1 MRRLLLLLIALA
13 APVFAQDKPNVV
25 ILFADDLGY
34 GDLSS
39 YGHPIIR
46 TPHLDGLAS
55 EGIRLTS
62 FYSAPWCVPARAQLL
77 MGRYEQRIQMGAT
90 GSGGRDGIPEQER
103 TLAEALGAVGYRTA
117 MVGKWHLG
125 SASPDYLPTG
135 RGFDSWLGLPYSNDM
150 RRPWVNSDAPL
161 WLFDGPKKI
170 ENPVDQDTLTTRY
183 AARAVDFIESAEDD
197 PFFLYFAY
205 SMPHLPLHTAQRFR
219 GRSRAG
225 LFGDVIETIDW
236 AAGEVLAALEATGHA
251 DDTIV
256 VFTSDN
262 GPWLNLPD
270 RMLAEGVQRWH
281 AGTPG
286 LLRGA
291 KHTIYEGGV
300 RVPGIIRWPGV
311 VEPGRVS
318 PELVSTMDVHA
329 TLLSAAG
336 ASSPELPL
344 DGLDLTAFL
353 QGDSASPRDEF
364 FYFHRNQLKALRL
377 GPWKLKIDG
386 TGPELYQLELDPS
399 ELYNRAADM
408 PDVVERLQQRID
420 EMKKELGMS

>member
-1 MRRLLLLLIALA
+1 MRRLLLPLLLFAALL
-13 APVFAQDKPNVV
+13 PAQEKPNIVV
-25 ILFADDLGY
+25 LFADDLGF

-46 TPHLDGLAS
+46 TPHLDGLAA
-55 EGIRLTS
+55 EGVRLTS

-77 MGRYEQRIQMGAT
+77 MGRYEQRIQMGKT
-90 GSGGRDGIPEQER
+90 GSGGPDGIPERER
-103 TLAEALGAVGYRTA
+103 TLAEALHGVGYRTA

-125 SASPDYLPTG
+125 YQSPDFLPTG

-150 RRPWVNSDAPL
+150 RRPWVNSDVPL
-161 WLFDGPKKI
+161 WLYDGPQKI

-183 AARAVDFIESAEDD
+183 AQRAVEFIEASGDD

-205 SMPHLPLHTAQRFR
+205 AMPHLPLHTAQRFR
-219 GRSRAG
+219 GRSKAG
-225 LFGDVIETIDW
+225 LYGDVIETIDW
-236 AAGEVLAALEATGHA
+236 AAGQVLAALEKTGHA

-281 AGTPG
+281 AGSPG

-318 PELVSTMDVHA
+318 PELAATMDVHA
-329 TLLSAAG
+329 TLLAAAG
-336 ASSPELPL
+336 APDPELPL

-353 QGDSASPRDEF
+353 RGDEPSPRNEF
-364 FYFHRNQLKALRL
+364 FYFHQDRLKALRL
-377 GPWKLKIDG
+377 GPWKLKVDG

-399 ELYNRAADM
+399 ELYNRAAEA
-408 PDVVERLQQRID
+408 PDVVRRLQQRID

>member
-1 MRRLLLLLIALA
+1 MRRLLPLLFLLA
-13 APVFAQDKPNVV
+13 APVFAQEKPNIV
-25 ILFADDLGY
+25 ILFADDMGY

-90 GSGGRDGIPEQER
+90 GSGGRDGIPERER
-103 TLAEALGAVGYRTA
+103 TLAEALGGVGYRTA

-125 SASPDYLPTG
+125 SYSPDYLPTG
-135 RGFDSWLGLPYSNDM
+135 RGFGSWLGLPYSNDM
-150 RRPWVNSDAPL
+150 RRPWVNSDEPL
-161 WLFDGPKKI
+161 WLYDGPNKI

-183 AARAVDFIESAEDD
+183 AARAVDFIKSAEDE

-205 SMPHLPLHTAQRFR
+205 SMPHLPLHAAQRFR

-225 LFGDVIETIDW
+225 LYGDVIETIDW
-236 AAGEVLAALEATGHA
+236 AAGEVLAALEKTGHR

-318 PELVSTMDVHA
+318 PDLASTMDVHA
-329 TLLSAAG
+329 TLLAAAG

-353 QGDSASPRDEF
+353 RGEASSPRNEF
-364 FYFHRNQLKALRL
+364 FYFHRDQLKALRL

-399 ELYNRAADM
+399 ELYNRAAEV
-408 PDVVERLQQRID
+408 PDVVQRLQRRID